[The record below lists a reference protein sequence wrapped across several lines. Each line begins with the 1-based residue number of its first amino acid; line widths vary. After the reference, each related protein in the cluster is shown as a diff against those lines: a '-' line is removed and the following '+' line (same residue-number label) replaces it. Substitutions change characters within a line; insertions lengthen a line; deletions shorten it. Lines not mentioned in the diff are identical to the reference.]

1 MRTGNERRDFI
12 KQGLFVAGAAGILAS
27 GLAPIVA
34 RAQVVSKPVRRPA
47 RYEDSFIFE
56 RKPYTWPGNKT
67 LAIWIAPNVEVWNY
81 DSPVGVGVSPNSGN
95 TVPDV
100 INYGWREYGLRVG
113 LWRCADVFDAAGVK
127 ATAALNSLVCE
138 HYPKAVNEMK
148 KRGWEFMG
156 HGTTNSESLAGLNPE
171 REREVIRSVLNTI
184 EQATGRKPRGWLG
197 SGLVET
203 YNTLDIL
210 AEEGVIYCGDWNT
223 DDQPYPMKVKTG
235 YRRAILPFRD
245 RPVRDAAGRQQEA
258 AESHG
263 HSAPSHDHR
272 PAVAHQISATGDR
285 RDAEERRRL
294 VCHRRRDHRRLSA
307 RSPHRLAGRE
317 PRGPS
322 RLEDRL
328 EQRRKAK
335 AGLGD
340 LDARLC
346 FGPVLIR
353 RIGRGLP
360 GAAAGGG
367 EGRGLCAFADHQ
379 ALMRLVA
386 RAV

>member
-12 KQGLFVAGAAGILAS
+12 KQSLFLAGAAGVLAS
-27 GLAPIVA
+27 GLAPIAA
-34 RAQVVSKPVRRPA
+34 RAQVVSKPVRRPD

-113 LWRCADVFDAAGVK
+113 LWRFADVSDAAGVK
-127 ATAALNSLVCE
+127 ATVALNSLVCE
-138 HYPKAVNEMK
+138 HYPKAVDEMK

-210 AEEGVIYCGDWNT
+210 AEGGVTYCGDWNT
-223 DDQPYPMKVKTG
+223 DDQPYPMKVKTVV
-235 YRRAILPFRD
+235 RALSLCGSSGADAP
-245 RPVRDAAGRQQEA
+245 RPRAA
-258 AESHG
+258 
-263 HSAPSHDHR
+263 
-272 PAVAHQISATGDR
+272 
-285 RDAEERRRL
+285 
-294 VCHRRRDHRRLSA
+294 
-307 RSPHRLAGRE
+307 
-317 PRGPS
+317 
-322 RLEDRL
+322 
-328 EQRRKAK
+328 
-335 AGLGD
+335 
-340 LDARLC
+340 
-346 FGPVLIR
+346 
-353 RIGRGLP
+353 
-360 GAAAGGG
+360 
-367 EGRGLCAFADHQ
+367 
-379 ALMRLVA
+379 
-386 RAV
+386 